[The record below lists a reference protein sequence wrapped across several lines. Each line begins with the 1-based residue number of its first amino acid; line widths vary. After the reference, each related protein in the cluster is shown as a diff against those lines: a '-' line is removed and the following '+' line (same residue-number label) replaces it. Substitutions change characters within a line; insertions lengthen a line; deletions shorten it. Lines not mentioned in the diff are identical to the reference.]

1 MIDFTTHPK
10 NVCMTYKTHFV
21 FSLKLS
27 FKFAVASL
35 KALVHA
41 LVPNIFISSSTQA
54 LNDINKIV
62 KSSGCTTR

>member
-10 NVCMTYKTHFV
+10 NVCMTYKTHFA

-27 FKFAVASL
+27 FKFALASV
-35 KALVHA
+35 KAFIHA
-41 LVPNIFISSSTQA
+41 LIPNVFISSSTEA

-62 KSSGCTTR
+62 KNSGCTTR

>member
-1 MIDFTTHPK
+1 
-10 NVCMTYKTHFV
+10 MTYKTHLV

-27 FKFAVASL
+27 FKFALASL

-41 LVPNIFISSSTQA
+41 FIPNVFMISSTQA

-62 KSSGCTTR
+62 KSGGCTTR

>member
-1 MIDFTTHPK
+1 MCIRDSPES
-10 NVCMTYKTHFV
+10 VCMTYKTHLM

-27 FKFAVASL
+27 FKFAMASL

-41 LVPNIFISSSTQA
+41 FIPNIFMSSSTQA

>member
-1 MIDFTTHPK
+1 
-10 NVCMTYKTHFV
+10 MTYKTHLV

-27 FKFAVASL
+27 FKFALASL

-41 LVPNIFISSSTQA
+41 FIPNVFMSSSTQA

-62 KSSGCTTR
+62 KNSGCTTR